1 MDSIIRNIVYVVK
14 SKLDM
19 QKVIIREMDID
30 FEEIT
35 IRLIGAPKWNRRENT
50 GEAILKR

>member
-30 FEEIT
+30 
-35 IRLIGAPKWNRRENT
+35 
-50 GEAILKR
+50 LKKLLFV

>member
-19 QKVIIREMDID
+19 QKVIIREMETD
-30 FEEIT
+30 
-35 IRLIGAPKWNRRENT
+35 
-50 GEAILKR
+50 LKKLLFV